1 MSNVKWKMAMFLII
15 VASFRAVSCISI
27 GNQSNVVESKK
38 TLEFTPVEGMHIIQ
52 ITNRRI

>member
-38 TLEFTPVEGMHIIQ
+38 TLEFTPVEGTHNI
-52 ITNRRI
+52 